1 MEVLLIVF
9 FATGKPGRH
18 DKRRS
23 QKTCLCNYD
32 FDLQDY
38 GFESKY
44 FLQLL
49 HRFGVN
55 RDGVWLLWVK
65 SVGSYS
71 DRTVRSRYGQ

>member
-44 FLQLL
+44 FYNHNRQVFQGGGYLGESVYYLACYRAYLQS
-49 HRFGVN
+49 G
-55 RDGVWLLWVK
+55 
-65 SVGSYS
+65 
-71 DRTVRSRYGQ
+71 